1 MGGLASKEERCSIGH
16 MKPQE
21 TKTTTHC
28 LALFEETL
36 KGKNYS
42 PESIKAYMGDLTQF
56 LGWLQTRRVDW
67 DIPYRLT
74 RMDIVAF
81 INHLASKKAT
91 SGARKRKLA
100 SSRGFLKLLKDNQII

>member
-1 MGGLASKEERCSIGH
+1 MANGKEGSSIGH
-16 MKPQE
+16 MRSEEK
-21 TKTTTHC
+21 KTTTQS

-36 KGKNYS
+36 RGKNYS

-74 RMDIVAF
+74 RIDIVEF
-81 INHLASKKAT
+81 INYLAAHKTT
-91 SGARKRKLA
+91 SGTRKRKLA
-100 SSRGFLKLLKDNQII
+100 SIRGVP